1 MVTNTL
7 TVGEVHERTRQL
19 YRLDGTVNFVVPL
32 LRSRKN
38 KKVNEIVSAP
48 AVPTNSIE
56 LPMAANV
63 AKARAP
69 EGRTSEAGG
78 AESGASNSNAAA
90 SARPVQN
97 VRWRWW
103 ALAVLMLPVLLV
115 SIDNTVLNFALP
127 AISTATLPTGVQLL
141 WMVDIYPLVLAGLLV
156 AMGSLGDRIGRRR
169 LLLIGSVGFGVV
181 SVFAAFAPSIEALI
195 IARAALGFFG
205 AMLMP
210 STLSLLR
217 TTFVDRDQRRLAIAI
232 WATGFAAGSAL
243 GPVVGGILLEH
254 FAWGSVFLLAVPV
267 LLPLLVLAPILV
279 TESRDPNPGRIDFV
293 SIALSLGTMLPI
305 VYGIKTIAE
314 NGVTALTLAPVALGL
329 LLGVWFV
336 RRQLRLPNPMLDMGL
351 FRRGA
356 FSGAVGVNLLSVT
369 ALVGCLFFIS
379 QHLQLVLGLSP
390 LSAGLVLV
398 PGLAAMI
405 VAGLLIV
412 PIARRVRPSRVV
424 PVALLVSVA
433 GFASIAVRNGQIDAF
448 SIGVAFVL
456 LGIGIG
462 AAETVSNEL
471 IVATAPADK
480 AGAASAVSET
490 AYELGAVLGTAVLG
504 TILTV
509 SYRTAVLLPEGLTA
523 AQRAAAGE
531 TLGGA
536 VAVAGDL
543 PAGLAEQLLD
553 SARHAFDSGVGL
565 TAWIGVALVLGAALV
580 AALALRRAR

>member
-1 MVTNTL
+1 
-7 TVGEVHERTRQL
+7 
-19 YRLDGTVNFVVPL
+19 
-32 LRSRKN
+32 
-38 KKVNEIVSAP
+38 
-48 AVPTNSIE
+48 
-56 LPMAANV
+56 
-63 AKARAP
+63 
-69 EGRTSEAGG
+69 
-78 AESGASNSNAAA
+78 
-90 SARPVQN
+90 
-97 VRWRWW
+97 
-103 ALAVLMLPVLLV
+103 MLPVLLV

-127 AISTATLPTGVQLL
+127 AISTATRPTGVQLL

-181 SVFAAFAPSIEALI
+181 SVFAAFSPSVEGLI

-217 TTFVDRDQRRLAIAI
+217 STFVDRDQRRLAIAI

-243 GPVVGGILLEH
+243 GPVIGGILLEH
-254 FAWGSVFLLAVPV
+254 FAWGSVFLIAVPV
-267 LLPLLVLAPILV
+267 LLPLLVLAPLLV
-279 TESRDPNPGRIDFV
+279 TESRDPKPGRIDIL

-314 NGVTALTLAPVALGL
+314 SGMNALTLAPVALGL
-329 LLGVWFV
+329 GLGVWFV
-336 RRQLRLPNPMLDMGL
+336 RRQLRLLNPMLDMGL

-398 PGLAAMI
+398 PGLVAMI
-405 VAGLLIV
+405 LAGLLIV

-424 PVALLVSVA
+424 PLALLISVS
-433 GFASIAVRNGQIDAF
+433 GFASIALRGGQIDAV
-448 SIGVAFVL
+448 SIGFAFVL

-504 TILTV
+504 TILTA
-509 SYRTAVLLPEGLTA
+509 SYRAAVLLPDGLTA
-523 AQRAAAGE
+523 AERVAAGE

-536 VAVAGDL
+536 VAVAENL
-543 PAGLAEQLLD
+543 PAGMAEQLLD

-565 TAWIGVALVLGAALV
+565 TAWIGVALVLGAAVVALV
-580 AALALRRAR
+580 ALRRAR